1 MDSERLLDLENRI
14 RRSGDFVAPSDTL
27 RGRVVSEVLRR
38 QSGNEVMSKLYRIC
52 CVFLIGNAC
61 ALMAANSLDRW
72 WNEHSH
78 PVTSSELLRKA
89 NQIQKQHKLD
99 PSESLAEAYSQ
110 WKSQLASHWK
120 TAHASSAP

>member
-1 MDSERLLDLENRI
+1 MDSERLFDLENRI

-38 QSGNEVMSKLYRIC
+38 QSGNEIISKLYRIC
-52 CVFLIGNAC
+52 CVFLIGNTC

-72 WNEHSH
+72 WDEHSH
-78 PVTSSELLRKA
+78 LVTSSELLRKA
-89 NQIQKQHKLD
+89 DQIQKQHKLD

-110 WKSQLASHWK
+110 WKSQLATHWK
-120 TAHASSAP
+120 TAPISLTP